1 MTVTKKNNIELIS
14 DFLSIESDKNLII
27 NQVSDE
33 IGSFYSSVIS
43 NIAKDKNLRLVR
55 ENDDR
60 INIEA
65 NDLFGEKIVRILNL
79 SSQKKI
85 ESVCNENFPKIII
98 SDYKNYKFFL
108 KKYKTINGYEFDNDI
123 RYYLSK
129 YFNINQNNLIDYCIL
144 FPHFM
149 NSEITKYVI
158 NPDKY
163 TTDNKIY
170 EVENFILEIRKQ
182 IFKLKNSKL
191 KVKDL
196 YFMLK
201 KESRY
206 KKFNFLT
213 Y

>member
-1 MTVTKKNNIELIS
+1 MTVAKKNNIEIIS
-14 DFLSIESDKNLII
+14 DFLSSERDINLIM

-33 IGSFYSSVIS
+33 IGSFYSSVI
-43 NIAKDKNLRLVR
+43 NKIAKDKNLRLVR
-55 ENDDR
+55 ENDDK

-85 ESVCNENFPKIII
+85 ESICNENFPKIIV

-108 KKYKTINGYEFDNDI
+108 KKYKTINGYEFENDI

-129 YFNINQNNLIDYCIL
+129 YFNINQNNLIDYCTL

-149 NSEITKYVI
+149 NSEISKYII
-158 NPDKY
+158 NPDNY

-170 EVENFILEIRKQ
+170 EVENFILEIRRQ
-182 IFKLKNSKL
+182 IFKLKSSKS

-201 KESRY
+201 KESQY

>member
-1 MTVTKKNNIELIS
+1 MTVAKKNNIEIIS
-14 DFLSIESDKNLII
+14 DFLSSERDINLIM

-33 IGSFYSSVIS
+33 IGSFYSSVI
-43 NIAKDKNLRLVR
+43 NKIAKDKNLRLVR
-55 ENDDR
+55 ENDDK

-85 ESVCNENFPKIII
+85 ESICNENFPKIIV

-108 KKYKTINGYEFDNDI
+108 KKYKTINGYEFENDI

-129 YFNINQNNLIDYCIL
+129 YFNINQNNLIDYCTL

-149 NSEITKYVI
+149 NSEISKYII
-158 NPDKY
+158 NPDNY

-182 IFKLKNSKL
+182 IFKLKSSKS

-201 KESRY
+201 KESQY